1 MSRLRLDRIN
11 SQILATVNELLLT
24 KSKDPR
30 LAGLTVTKA
39 VVSGDLRTVR
49 LFYSL
54 IGDEARLADAD
65 KALAKANGFVRSS
78 LAATLDRK
86 HTPRL
91 IFERD
96 LNPGHAQRVGQI
108 LNQIVP
114 PESVGTDPAEGG
126 DESVPEGPTPEGLGP
141 EAQE

>member
-1 MSRLRLDRIN
+1 
-11 SQILATVNELLLT
+11 
-24 KSKDPR
+24 
-30 LAGLTVTKA
+30 
-39 VVSGDLRTVR
+39 
-49 LFYSL
+49 YSL

-114 PESVGTDPAEGG
+114 PESVGTDPAEDR
-126 DESVPEGPTPEGLGP
+126 DESVPEGPAPEELGP